1 MKRILSALL
10 VLMLAFAA
18 PAALSGQ
25 PFARDYAA
33 MNEAAASALILTAY
47 DKDGNETVT
56 CSGFIAFDDSHAVT
70 TWAAVSQAASLKVVA
85 DDGTDLGETKVLGC
99 DSDCN
104 LAILAFGEPT
114 GLRPLAFNE
123 SGEVRRGASCVS
135 IGAQDG
141 VNAINT
147 GNISNSFSAEGLD
160 LIQFT
165 APVAEGVSGSAL
177 LNENGLVAG
186 VTMFG
191 LSGEIGYTVV
201 QNMNFA
207 LSVRHVTELWDYC
220 RDDEPVEL
228 SNWGVTDINPDSPY
242 AEISRSIAGYELT
255 LVNDSGYS
263 VTDFRVQVKSARDNC
278 TLNGWFKNGE
288 TATLDLAKLGN
299 DADKLVKITFNVRNT
314 GNSASEFNRYAGEFK
329 LGELW
334 GETYRLEAH
343 YGQGSYYNPS
353 ASGIKPSFTRVEKED
368 DRQEEAQ
375 RHVKEARNEE
385 EMFTLPKTVDHP
397 IPRGKFYLVNETDY
411 AIKAFVLT
419 IFNDSAQADPRNRL
433 KSDLLPGE
441 FIELDCPETL
451 VNWNDKYNWN
461 FQVTLS
467 NGKDVRLWQEAIKSI
482 PGSFV
487 FIRYNDEGMLVA
499 ECVASGKEDK

>member
-147 GNISNSFSAEGLD
+147 GNISNSFRAEGLD

-228 SNWGVTDINPDSPY
+228 SNWGITDIGVHSDEVSDLVK
-242 AEISRSIAGYELT
+242 SREVT

-263 VTDFRVQVKSARDNC
+263 VTDFRVNVGRSSV
-278 TLNGWFKNGE
+278 TLGGWFKNGE
-288 TATLDLAKLGN
+288 TATLDLAKLG
-299 DADKLVKITFNVRNT
+299 DDPETVVEVIFYMRVSGRSEQFNAMT
-314 GNSASEFNRYAGEFK
+314 T

-334 GETYRLEAH
+334 EQTYSIEARRSG
-343 YGQGSYYNPS
+343 YGVKPDFVRREAENAPS
-353 ASGIKPSFTRVEKED
+353 SER
-368 DRQEEAQ
+368 
-375 RHVKEARNEE
+375 RHVKEAVETEE
-385 EMFTLPKTVDHP
+385 VFTLPETVTYKLPESVCVIVNDTDKWITKGTLIGGNINYLDENLVKKEIAP
-397 IPRGKFYLVNETDY
+397 GDCLIIEWPEAYMTRGEESAWELR
-411 AIKAFVLT
+411 FVLQSPMIHIAYNYDEPKKT
-419 IFNDSAQADPRNRL
+419 SKL
-433 KSDLLPGE
+433 KGAM
-441 FIELDCPETL
+441 I
-451 VNWNDKYNWN
+451 Y
-461 FQVTLS
+461 
-467 NGKDVRLWQEAIKSI
+467 
-482 PGSFV
+482 
-487 FIRYNDEGMLVA
+487 IRYDEVKKRYWFDIHYA
-499 ECVASGKEDK
+499 EGVE

>member
-114 GLRPLAFNE
+114 GLQPLAFNE

-228 SNWGVTDINPDSPY
+228 SNWGITDIGVHSDEVSDLVK
-242 AEISRSIAGYELT
+242 SREVT

-263 VTDFRVQVKSARDNC
+263 VTDFRVNVGRSSV
-278 TLNGWFKNGE
+278 TLGGWFKNGE
-288 TATLDLAKLGN
+288 TATLDLAKLG
-299 DADKLVKITFNVRNT
+299 DDPETVVEVIFYMRVSGRSEQFNVMT
-314 GNSASEFNRYAGEFK
+314 T

-334 GETYRLEAH
+334 EQTYSIEAH
-343 YGQGSYYNPS
+343 SGYGVKPDFVRREAENAPS
-353 ASGIKPSFTRVEKED
+353 SERRHIKEAVQTEESFTIPETIEREHNLEKNTCIIINDTKFAITYITMSAEGVYVSLLSERVE
-368 DRQEEAQ
+368 
-375 RHVKEARNEE
+375 
-385 EMFTLPKTVDHP
+385 
-397 IPRGKFYLVNETDY
+397 
-411 AIKAFVLT
+411 
-419 IFNDSAQADPRNRL
+419 
-433 KSDLLPGE
+433 PGE
-441 FIELDCPETL
+441 FAVVELPERFVNNGGKLRWKFRVGFDSSAYGSWSAWLDMDTKNEDELCGQILHAEYDEKTRQFSFAAHPSKGGDIE
-451 VNWNDKYNWN
+451 
-461 FQVTLS
+461 
-467 NGKDVRLWQEAIKSI
+467 
-482 PGSFV
+482 
-487 FIRYNDEGMLVA
+487 
-499 ECVASGKEDK
+499 